1 MTKRDETASTAA
13 PPRLDAG
20 EVVRIAARAFERDR
34 YLAALLAP
42 RTLRD
47 DLIAIAAFAGEIG
60 RIPTMVSEPM
70 IGRIR
75 LQWWRDVIDAGDRA
89 TGNPVADALNT
100 STARHTLP
108 RSLIHSMIDAVED
121 RLVDQPFADLT
132 ALSTNTGN
140 FEGALFRLAH
150 MIRTGNS
157 EPPLLV
163 EAGEVYGLARALLET
178 PAELA
183 QGRALL
189 PRDMMQTH
197 GCTANDWR
205 ETRSDARRDE
215 TWRNLFRD
223 VSAHVHRRL
232 QEIAPRFQRAPADV
246 RGATLPIALVR
257 PYLKASQRADIA
269 TLEVC
274 DVRPLTRVWRLWLA
288 HRFAAI

>member
-108 RSLIHSMIDAVED
+108 RECAPPVTSFL
-121 RLVDQPFADLT
+121 
-132 ALSTNTGN
+132 
-140 FEGALFRLAH
+140 
-150 MIRTGNS
+150 
-157 EPPLLV
+157 PLLTTIPERLHLPLIILCV
-163 EAGEVYGLARALLET
+163 FAL
-178 PAELA
+178 
-183 QGRALL
+183 
-189 PRDMMQTH
+189 
-197 GCTANDWR
+197 
-205 ETRSDARRDE
+205 
-215 TWRNLFRD
+215 
-223 VSAHVHRRL
+223 
-232 QEIAPRFQRAPADV
+232 
-246 RGATLPIALVR
+246 
-257 PYLKASQRADIA
+257 
-269 TLEVC
+269 
-274 DVRPLTRVWRLWLA
+274 
-288 HRFAAI
+288 